1 LDVIRTSVGAFP
13 LIGHLHPLRAGWL
26 ALIGLW
32 MVGCGG
38 VPSGPP
44 PEVLSSAV
52 AAFAPAATQT
62 SAAPTSTPPTLRP
75 PPQATPAPP
84 AVFAATGLRPG
95 IEPHTYLSDACQAM
109 RQRWDPAG
117 SAPGTVVLPIMYH
130 SIRDPSR
137 MLADSVTVSTDYFY
151 ATIDLARSLG
161 FETITAAE
169 LAAFLSGNARIP
181 ARSMLLIV
189 DDRRPGV
196 VADYLLPV
204 AEAYDWTV
212 ALGWIIGD
220 TRPSLWA
227 TMEGLAAGGRLD
239 VQSHG
244 LDHRYIVEGT
254 TEDEMR
260 HEIGGSIP
268 ILEDHFGYRP
278 TAFIWR
284 AVPPAKRRDRPAR
297 PSPGVHGVRAP
308 LLIRSLG
315 EEEAAVGDPMMV
327 LPRSW
332 SPSATLNL
340 QQAAEIGDEAARF
353 AAENRQA
360 EADWYEQACDGRL
373 PPP

>member
-1 LDVIRTSVGAFP
+1 LDVTRTSVGAVP

-38 VPSGPP
+38 VPSVPP
-44 PEVLSSAV
+44 PEALSSAV
-52 AAFAPAATQT
+52 APIAPAATQT
-62 SAAPTSTPPTLRP
+62 AAAPTSTTPTLRP
-75 PPQATPAPP
+75 PPQATPALP

-227 TMEGLAAGGRLD
+227 TMEVWPRAADSMSSHTASITATSSKGSPKTRCVTRSAARFRSWRTISAIGRRR
-239 VQSHG
+239 SSG
-244 LDHRYIVEGT
+244 
-254 TEDEMR
+254 
-260 HEIGGSIP
+260 
-268 ILEDHFGYRP
+268 
-278 TAFIWR
+278 R
-284 AVPPAKRRDRPAR
+284 AVISLDEASRSPARRAIAWGSRRSRAAPCSSTGFPWAKRRRR
-297 PSPGVHGVRAP
+297 
-308 LLIRSLG
+308 
-315 EEEAAVGDPMMV
+315 
-327 LPRSW
+327 
-332 SPSATLNL
+332 SAT
-340 QQAAEIGDEAARF
+340 R
-353 AAENRQA
+353 
-360 EADWYEQACDGRL
+360 
-373 PPP
+373 